1 MNLEKLDYWIACQ
14 LDDTNERIKENV
26 KEGINIDAFKYLIGA
41 KHAYEAIRAQ
51 MTLVRYLEK
60 E

>member
-1 MNLEKLDYWIACQ
+1 MLNMNLEKLDYWIACQ
-14 LDDTNERIKENV
+14 LADINERL
-26 KEGINIDAFKYLIGA
+26 KEGVVSDSFEYLIGA

>member
-14 LDDTNERIKENV
+14 LDDTNERIKEKV
-26 KEGINIDAFKYLIGA
+26 KEGINIDAVKYLNGA
-41 KHAYEAIRAQ
+41 TYAYDPIRNQ

>member
-1 MNLEKLDYWIACQ
+1 MNLEKLDYWIVCQ
-14 LDDTNERIKENV
+14 LDDINERL
-26 KEGINIDAFKYLIGA
+26 KEGVISDSFEYLIGA

>member
-1 MNLEKLDYWIACQ
+1 MCIGQ
-14 LDDTNERIKENV
+14 QMIRT
-26 KEGINIDAFKYLIGA
+26 GFKVSNTTLKRNHSPQSASLGRFA
-41 KHAYEAIRAQ
+41 GMKHAYEAIRAQ